1 MRSSMM
7 RGVAAC
13 LVSSLFVQFAAA
25 VDPPEP
31 FPRRNPVVEAVQ
43 KTKAS
48 IVCIRVP
55 RPGGGKDMIGSGVIV
70 DQRGVIVTNRHVV
83 GSNRSVSVCL
93 HDGATVAGEVI
104 AADPG
109 CDLAVLRID

>member
-1 MRSSMM
+1 MRSLFA
-7 RGVAAC
+7 RGLAAT
-13 LVSSLFVQFAAA
+13 LFSFVLVQFAAA
-25 VDPPEP
+25 TDGEP
-31 FPRRNPVVEAVQ
+31 FPRRNPVTEAVQ

-83 GSNRSVSVCL
+83 GANRSVTVCL
-93 HDGATVAGEVI
+93 HDGTSVSGEVV
-104 AADPG
+104 ASDQT
-109 CDLAVLRID
+109 CDLAVVR